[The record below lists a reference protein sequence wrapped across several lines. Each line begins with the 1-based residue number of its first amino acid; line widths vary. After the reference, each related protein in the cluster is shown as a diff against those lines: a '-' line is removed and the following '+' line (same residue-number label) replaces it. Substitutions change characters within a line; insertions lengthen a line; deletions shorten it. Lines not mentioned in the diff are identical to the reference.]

1 MKTGKG
7 TRLLILGA
15 VLVIIDQ
22 VVKILVKTNMSI
34 GEHFSVLGDWFQ
46 ILFIENKGMAFGMSF
61 GGVIGKYAL
70 TAFRIVLFVVPTGVL
85 VGLTLITA
93 GALGNIIDCLFY
105 GLVFTESA
113 PGVVATW
120 GHYAPFMQG
129 KVVDMFYFPLWTW
142 PDWVPL
148 VGGDIFFEPVFNFAD
163 SCVTVGRVVDGGSL
177 ENCWAATS
185 RGFESLRLRKKECS
199 WSRKRPA
206 VFGFRRQPSLLGCR
220 WKPKTASWP
229 EGPTAAFHAL
239 QDPWPRD
246 AGAKRRN
253 PSFFRDDS
261 SFQTR
266 FFLSL

>member
-1 MKTGKG
+1 MRLSKGK
-7 TRLLILGA
+7 RLLILGA
-15 VLVIIDQ
+15 VLVVIDQ

-34 GEHFSVLGDWFQ
+34 GQSITVFPDWFQ

-61 GGVIGKYAL
+61 GGVLGKYAL
-70 TAFRIVLFVVPTGVL
+70 TAFRIVLFGFLTWWISTLLKRGVGGDKRTPVPMGVL

-105 GLVFTESA
+105 GLLFTESA

-163 SCVTVGRVVDGGSL
+163 SCVTVGAIYLILFHWKFFS
-177 ENCWAATS
+177 
-185 RGFESLRLRKKECS
+185 KE
-199 WSRKRPA
+199 
-206 VFGFRRQPSLLGCR
+206 
-220 WKPKTASWP
+220 
-229 EGPTAAFHAL
+229 
-239 QDPWPRD
+239 D
-246 AGAKRRN
+246 
-253 PSFFRDDS
+253 
-261 SFQTR
+261 
-266 FFLSL
+266 